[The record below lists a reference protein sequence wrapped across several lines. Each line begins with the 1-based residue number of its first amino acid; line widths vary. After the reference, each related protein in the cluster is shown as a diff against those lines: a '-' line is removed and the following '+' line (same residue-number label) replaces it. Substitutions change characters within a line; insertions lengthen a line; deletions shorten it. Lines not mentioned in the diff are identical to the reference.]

1 MQTVAL
7 PMFALMRE
15 LATYDSLFSFYPD
28 GVHSVVAEA
37 VISSAYDKVNTSDMH
52 PETRRCYG
60 LLGKV
65 ICEYELFL
73 DRMESENVA
82 SQQLLDEYIDRVKG
96 IELVVDI
103 IDERVR
109 DIMHALFP
117 YGRYTV
123 LAEGQRWIGDDLFVK
138 VRSFSRPVV
147 NINYKATR
155 HATPAPY
162 RPYGSRG
169 RTESI

>member
-15 LATYDSLFSFYPD
+15 LTTYDSLFSFYEN
-28 GVHSVVAEA
+28 GIRSVVEEA
-37 VISSAYDKVNTSDMH
+37 VISSAYHKEDTSHMH

-60 LLGKV
+60 LLGKI
-65 ICEYELFL
+65 ICEYEIFL
-73 DRMESENVA
+73 DRMESENAA
-82 SQQLLDEYIDRVKG
+82 SQELLDEYIDRVKG
-96 IELVVDI
+96 IELVVDM

-117 YGRYTV
+117 YGRYTIMP
-123 LAEGQRWIGDDLFVK
+123 GGHRWIGDDLFVHI
-138 VRSFSRPVV
+138 RTFSRPVV

-155 HATPAPY
+155 HATPATY
-162 RPYGSRG
+162 RPYRG
-169 RTESI
+169 RG